1 MKYMTLK
8 GHVEKHGGHRLAMSR
23 RMRDALVDIIV
34 SDWPA
39 DCSNDHL
46 HEVVAAR
53 VLMRIRA
60 RHNRMTAALIGVV
73 LVGPLV
79 KCVVD
84 WYLASP
90 AHRVLMVGWARKAA

>member
-1 MKYMTLK
+1 MRYMTLK
-8 GHVEKHGGHRLAMSR
+8 GHVENHGGARLSMSR
-23 RMRDALVDIIV
+23 RLRDSLIDIIV

-46 HEVVAAR
+46 YEVVAAR

-90 AHRVLMVGWARKAA
+90 SHRVLMVGWARKAA

>member
-8 GHVEKHGGHRLAMSR
+8 NHVEKYGGARLSMSR
-23 RMRDALVDIIV
+23 RLRDSLVDIIV
-34 SDWPA
+34 ADWPS

-46 HEVVAAR
+46 CEVISAR
-53 VLMRIRA
+53 VLMRVRA

-73 LVGPLV
+73 FVGPLV

-84 WYLASP
+84 WYKAASS
-90 AHRVLMVGWARKAA
+90 HRVLMVGWSKKAA